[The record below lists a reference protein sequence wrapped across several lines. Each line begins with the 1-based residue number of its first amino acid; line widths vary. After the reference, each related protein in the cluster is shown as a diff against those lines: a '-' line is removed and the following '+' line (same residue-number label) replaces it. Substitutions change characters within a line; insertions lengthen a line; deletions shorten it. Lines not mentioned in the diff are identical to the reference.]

1 MALTPFQPRICLL
14 LAEQRKRVGESY
26 VAGGAALNEL
36 LGGTR
41 RSRDVDLFH
50 DTAEAL
56 AVTWERDRA
65 TLAVA
70 GLRVTPSREGP
81 SFVQAQV
88 GDGTNTEVLQ
98 WVQDSAYR
106 FFPLVENET
115 FGLTLHPFDHATNK
129 VLALAG
135 RRKVRD
141 WVDGIHCHETLQPL
155 GYLAWAAS
163 GKDPGLSP
171 LFILEQAARTRYVQS
186 EIDQLD
192 FEGPAPRAADLSGR
206 WHHALAV
213 ARRPRES
220 GGLGAFALSADCV
233 AGACLS
239 AAEGCTAATAEVSRT
254 YASAPRRPD
263 VPRLPRSH
271 PAAPRLRGLRRR
283 EAGRGRQVQPAPA
296 RWPLSAPRLVLDASV
311 VLAVLRGLRGW
322 ADAGASQRPECR
334 FESPTGKDCPERSG
348 RLGPPPTL
356 PARANLPDTS

>member
-1 MALTPFQPRICLL
+1 MALTPFQRRICLL

-41 RSRDVDLFH
+41 MSRDVDLFH
-50 DTAEAL
+50 DTEEAL
-56 AVTWERDRA
+56 ALTWKRDQA
-65 TLAVA
+65 TLTAA

-88 GDGTNTEVLQ
+88 SDGTSAEVLQ

-141 WVDGIHCHETLQPL
+141 WVDAIHCHDTLQPL

-171 LFILEQAARTRYVQS
+171 LFILEQAARTRYVQG
-186 EIDQLD
+186 ELDQLE
-192 FEGPAPRAADLSGR
+192 FEGPTPRAADLSSR
-206 WHHALAV
+206 WHEALDE
-213 ARRPRES
+213 ARELVRLLPPEQVGKCVLDIQGRLERS
-220 GGLGAFALSADCV
+220 SPSAITGQLALGRVTFHEGRIRGAFP
-233 AGACLS
+233 
-239 AAEGCTAATAEVSRT
+239 E
-254 YASAPRRPD
+254 
-263 VPRLPRSH
+263 
-271 PAAPRLRGLRRR
+271 LRG
-283 EAGRGRQVQPAPA
+283 
-296 RWPLSAPRLVLDASV
+296 
-311 VLAVLRGLRGW
+311 
-322 ADAGASQRPECR
+322 
-334 FESPTGKDCPERSG
+334 
-348 RLGPPPTL
+348 
-356 PARANLPDTS
+356 